1 MRVLMLTPQPP
12 YPPHAG
18 GAMRTLGLLEGLKQ
32 AGCQIDLL
40 TFISEGVPDPS
51 TTPAA
56 ALCDRIMTVPTPRRR
71 LSRRLG
77 DLILGKAD
85 MARRFASGFYSE
97 ALTQLLSK
105 NQYNVIQAEGLEV
118 AAYLTQAK
126 AQQP

>member
-40 TFISEGVPDPS
+40 TFVSEGVPDSS

-56 ALCDRIMTVPTPRRR
+56 VLCDRIMTVPTPRRR
-71 LSRRLG
+71 LFRRLR
-77 DLILGKAD
+77 DLLLGRAD
-85 MARRFASGFYSE
+85 MARRFDSGFYAS

-105 NQYNVIQAEGLEV
+105 SQYDVVQAEGLEV
-118 AAYLTQAK
+118 AAYLIQAK
-126 AQQP
+126 MQ